1 MELNEEQIKKIQSDI
16 LDAYDEEWEMEYEDR
31 SYYNRAGVER
41 VMGFCD
47 DEEYEDFFTTV
58 PEFEK
63 MLVRSKIN
71 LIKYW
76 FSISDKDLYV
86 PENY

>member
-1 MELNEEQIKKIQSDI
+1 MELNEEQTKKIQSDI
-16 LDAYDEEWEMEYEDR
+16 LDAYEEEWEVEDGDR

-47 DEEYEDFFTTV
+47 DEECEDFFTTV
-58 PEFEK
+58 PELEK

-71 LIKYW
+71 LLTYW